1 MNVILVNK
9 VRESDSEPEMLDAIS
24 NTQTYRVQDYRLLRR
39 VETATARYT
48 WELEILS
55 GHKIISFSYFHEKS

>member
-24 NTQTYRVQDYRLLRR
+24 RHIECKTIDY
-39 VETATARYT
+39 
-48 WELEILS
+48 
-55 GHKIISFSYFHEKS
+55 